1 MKPNKKE
8 IQRRTE
14 AALLA
19 IKQAMSEDDDD
30 SSVNL
35 FVSHHLEELD
45 AAYWKKHAGI
55 AKPNSKK
62 VLSLLE
68 LRSHWGEDE
77 EGDIDEN
84 GIDTFDFTLPGGVT
98 QYVISVRFDE
108 DGEVEDIE
116 MES

>member
-19 IKQAMSEDDDD
+19 IKQAMSEGDED
-30 SSVNL
+30 SSVKL
-35 FVSHHLEELD
+35 FVSHHLQELD
-45 AAYWKKHAGI
+45 ATCWKKHAGT
-55 AKPNSKK
+55 ARPSPKK
-62 VLSLLE
+62 VLDLLE
-68 LRSHWGEDE
+68 LRSHWGEDAD
-77 EGDIDEN
+77 GDIDED
-84 GIDTFDFTLPGGVT
+84 GIDTFDFSLPGDAT

-108 DGEVEDIE
+108 AGEVEDIE